1 MTYSCHIV
9 IEALAMNLK
18 SLSLFLILMVTSHA
32 TEAQSSNIPLEKRLT
47 AEQMQATGL
56 DTLSAKQ
63 LALLN
68 QLLQEQTTQAIEVAV
83 EKNTAEVKASAPV
96 APMAVPVLSNEP
108 FKSRII
114 GSFSGWQTGTVFTL
128 ENGQQWQVNKGSA
141 KLFDTLKD
149 PAVQVNISLVG
160 KWYFE
165 FNEDLPKAMVTRIK

>member
-1 MTYSCHIV
+1 
-9 IEALAMNLK
+9 MNLK
-18 SLSLFLILMVTSHA
+18 SLSLVLLLMASSLNGV
-32 TEAQSSNIPLEKRLT
+32 AQSSDVALEKRLT

-56 DTLSAKQ
+56 NTLSAKQ

-68 QLLQEQTTQAIEVAV
+68 QLLQEQTSQAIAVAV
-83 EKNTAEVKASAPV
+83 EQNSAPVNAAVPVIASAPV
-96 APMAVPVLSNEP
+96 ASMATPILSNEP

-114 GSFSGWQTGTVFTL
+114 GSFNAWQTGTVFTL

-149 PAVQVNISLVG
+149 PVVQVNISLVG